1 VDLNL
6 AQVRAFVA
14 ATRCE
19 HFGQAAA
26 ELGVTQQALS
36 KRIARLEE
44 QLGVR
49 LFDRVH
55 HQVRVSADGVRF
67 LEPATRALAA
77 GDAAVAAVRA
87 QARTLRVDVFGHLY
101 QPHRTLGAVMS
112 EAAAEVGVARDLS
125 AVVAALLRGEVD
137 AGFGRVSPTGLPG
150 EGELRHRLV
159 RLEPVDV
166 VLGVAH
172 PLAGADRLRPAD
184 LRDSVL
190 WLPAALDRLDFLRR
204 FAERFGMATESGV
217 NLGPE
222 HVLANLRADPRRFT
236 LLPADGLL
244 PADSRV
250 RALPLVDPTP
260 LYGWS
265 VIWRDETPALTA
277 LLRAFAEV
285 GARSRWLEY
294 DPDRDWLP
302 EPGL

>member
-1 VDLNL
+1 MDLNL

-14 ATRCE
+14 AARCE

-36 KRIARLEE
+36 KRVARLEE
-44 QLGVR
+44 ELGVR
-49 LFDRVH
+49 LFDRAH
-55 HQVRVSADGVRF
+55 HQVRVSAAGMRF

-77 GDAAVAAVRA
+77 GDTAVAAVRTST
-87 QARTLRVDVFGHLY
+87 RPLRVDAFGHLY
-101 QPHRTLGAVMS
+101 QPHRTLEAVLP
-112 EAAAEVGVARDLS
+112 ADAEVGVARDLP

-137 AGFGRVSPTGLPG
+137 AGFGRVHPTGQPG
-150 EGELRHRLV
+150 EDVLRHRLV

-166 VLGVAH
+166 VLGANH
-172 PLAGADRLRPAD
+172 PLANADRVRPAD

-190 WLPAALDRLDFLRR
+190 WAPAALDRLDFLRR

-222 HVLANLRADPRRFT
+222 RVLTDLRTDPRRFT
-236 LLPADGLL
+236 LFPADAPP
-244 PADSRV
+244 PADSMLRV
-250 RALPLVDPTP
+250 LPLVDPTP

-265 VIWRDETPALTA
+265 VIWRDDTPALTA
-277 LLRAFAEV
+277 LLRVFAEV

-302 EPGL
+302 EPGR